1 MKKSK
6 EIINGY
12 RLSEHTYCIADE
24 MLQKGILNQSK
35 EQYKSCGSSDALS
48 TYVNEYEDGT
58 EKFSSYCFSCSQSF
72 RQDHLAK
79 SSLAG
84 EFGLAE
90 DGQVVEKKTFERK
103 PKAEPITKAQRIEL
117 FKMTGGTP
125 ENKWI
130 THSAKGYRNLSDESI
145 QFYGF
150 RVELKHDGSVKAFY
164 FPETSDG
171 KIMGYKSRHDPKGF
185 GYNNV
190 GRTGASN
197 DLSGQSR
204 FPDGGRT
211 CVIVGGEFDMIAA
224 QDMFRQD
231 QCKRGYEDYNRIA
244 VVSPTTGEGSA
255 ASQCRNQ
262 YEWFDKF
269 DNIVIGLDNDEV
281 GRESALALAEVLPK
295 EKVKIARWS
304 GKDPNKMLI
313 EGKERQFMSDYY
325 KAEEYIKSGIVGSS
339 KLEDAIFDE
348 IGLDKI
354 PLPPFMSQ
362 LQSHMAGGIPLG
374 YIVNLIADTGCG
386 KCHGKDTPIMMADGT
401 IKMVQDV
408 KVGEKVMGAD
418 GSVRNVLNTVTGKEN
433 MYKVIQNKGDSY
445 EVNESHIL
453 SLKATTN
460 FRVKGV
466 SYLKGQVV
474 NISIK
479 DYLGMGSKFQRLMK
493 GYKANLVNLDAGNTL
508 SIDPYLL
515 GLWLAEGSS
524 NQARLTISKQ
534 DEHLLSEVSNVC
546 EKQGY
551 NFRYTDRG
559 ESGCY
564 RVDISGGF
572 YATLKEEGLLGNKHI
587 PTNFKTSSYENR
599 KNLLGGIL
607 AGDGHLYRNC
617 FEIVQKEEGLAKDVV
632 WLARSLGLQVS
643 ISEKIV
649 EVKSGV
655 NKYYRIVISGNT
667 DIIDTRLSR
676 KNAKPRSINKD
687 PLVTSI
693 YVESLGLG
701 DYYGFALDGDHLYCL
716 GDFTVTHNT
725 TIANECVYD
734 WIFNS
739 PYKVGIVSL
748 ELDTGQ
754 YGISL
759 LSRHLNKK
767 IQLFQTKEEARE
779 FLNTPENI
787 EKRKNLW
794 TNEFGE
800 DRFHLLD
807 DRDGDLESLKKKI
820 LQMIL
825 QYECKFLIIDPL
837 QDALDGYSNED
848 QAVFMKWM
856 KQMVKR
862 YKVSFFNVNHVRKE
876 GNSGFDRFLKEADIQ
891 GSSAIA
897 KSAGC
902 NIIFTRDKLAEDSVS
917 RNVTKVFIP
926 KCRWTGSTGD
936 GGLWYYSLEQHT
948 LYDLETY
955 FKDNPDKVPFGM
967 SVEDLIEEQKAMHS
981 RDKNKKDNKNNNTGN
996 KVAKPKTSNDK
1007 DFMDDLPI

>member
-6 EIINGY
+6 EILDGY

-24 MLQKGILNQSK
+24 MLQKGVLNQSK

-48 TYVNEYEDGT
+48 TYVNEYEDGS
-58 EKFSSYCFSCSQSF
+58 EEFSSYCWSCSQSF
-72 RQDHLAK
+72 KQDHLAK

-103 PKAEPITKAQRIEL
+103 PKAEPITPTQRRDL
-117 FKMTGGTP
+117 FNLTGGTA

-130 THSAKGYRNLSDESI
+130 TNSAKGYRNLSDESI

-164 FPETSDG
+164 FPETCAG

-185 GYNNV
+185 GFNNI

-224 QDMFRQD
+224 QDMFRKD

-281 GRESALALAEVLPK
+281 GREAALALAEVLPK

-304 GKDPNKMLI
+304 GKDPNKMLM

-339 KLEDAIFDE
+339 KLEEAIFDE

-386 KCHGKDTPIMMADGT
+386 K
-401 IKMVQDV
+401 
-408 KVGEKVMGAD
+408 
-418 GSVRNVLNTVTGKEN
+418 
-433 MYKVIQNKGDSY
+433 
-445 EVNESHIL
+445 
-453 SLKATTN
+453 
-460 FRVKGV
+460 
-466 SYLKGQVV
+466 
-474 NISIK
+474 
-479 DYLGMGSKFQRLMK
+479 
-493 GYKANLVNLDAGNTL
+493 
-508 SIDPYLL
+508 
-515 GLWLAEGSS
+515 
-524 NQARLTISKQ
+524 
-534 DEHLLSEVSNVC
+534 
-546 EKQGY
+546 
-551 NFRYTDRG
+551 
-559 ESGCY
+559 
-564 RVDISGGF
+564 
-572 YATLKEEGLLGNKHI
+572 
-587 PTNFKTSSYENR
+587 
-599 KNLLGGIL
+599 
-607 AGDGHLYRNC
+607 
-617 FEIVQKEEGLAKDVV
+617 
-632 WLARSLGLQVS
+632 
-643 ISEKIV
+643 
-649 EVKSGV
+649 
-655 NKYYRIVISGNT
+655 
-667 DIIDTRLSR
+667 
-676 KNAKPRSINKD
+676 
-687 PLVTSI
+687 
-693 YVESLGLG
+693 
-701 DYYGFALDGDHLYCL
+701 
-716 GDFTVTHNT
+716 T

-779 FLNTPENI
+779 FLNTQENI
-787 EKRKNLW
+787 EKRRNLW
-794 TNEFGE
+794 TNEYGE

-967 SVEDLIEEQKAMHS
+967 SVEELIEEQKAMHS
-981 RDKNKKDNKNNNTGN
+981 RDKNKKDNKSNNTGT
-996 KVAKPKTSNDK
+996 KKEKPKAVNDK